1 MYKGFWRMECPN
13 CEAKVV
19 KVENKEEEEHLEC
32 TECDWTGDVG
42 SEVKNVFVET
52 SEKFGNE

>member
-1 MYKGFWRMECPN
+1 MECPK

-32 TECDWTGDVG
+32 TECDWTGYVGEAKDV
-42 SEVKNVFVET
+42 FIAT